1 MSFRHRAVATAVAV
15 TCLLSAHGTA
25 LATTSASTSTNRCS
39 ITAKAPTLTSTKNL
53 TGSVSVIC
61 TAATTVTVELT
72 VVEMD
77 GTAED
82 TRVLMV
88 SKTFTTAVRANTA
101 MTVNTNTAV
110 CISTETGNEE
120 YATKGRVN
128 ISGVLSTWDRTVP
141 ATDSYAC

>member
-1 MSFRHRAVATAVAV
+1 MSV
-15 TCLLSAHGTA
+15 TTLLGAHGTA
-25 LATTSASTSTNRCS
+25 LATTTATTSTNKCS
-39 ITAKAPTLTSTKNL
+39 ITAKAPTLTTTKNL
-53 TGSVSVIC
+53 TGSISVVC
-61 TAATTVTVELT
+61 TAATTVTVDLT

-110 CISTETGNEE
+110 CVSTETGNEE

-141 ATDSYAC
+141 STDAYAC

>member
-1 MSFRHRAVATAVAV
+1 MSLRRRLAATLLSLLAVSSIDGTAFATATV
-15 TCLLSAHGTA
+15 
-25 LATTSASTSTNRCS
+25 STSTNKCT
-39 ITAKAPTLTSTKNL
+39 ITAKAPTLSSKKDL
-53 TGSVSVIC
+53 TGSVSVVC
-61 TAATTVTVELT
+61 TAATVVTVDLT

-82 TRVLMV
+82 PKVLMV
-88 SKTFTTAVRANTA
+88 SKSFSTTVKANTA
-101 MTVNTNTAV
+101 VVIATNTAT

-128 ISGVLSTWDRTVP
+128 LSGVVSSFDRTVP

>member
-1 MSFRHRAVATAVAV
+1 MSFRRRAVATLIGVA
-15 TCLLSAHGTA
+15 CLTGTHATA
-25 LATTSASTSTNRCS
+25 LATTAASTSTNRCS
-39 ITAKAPTLTSTKNL
+39 ITAKAPTLSSTKNL

-61 TAATTVTVELT
+61 TAATTLTVELT

-77 GTAED
+77 STAED
-82 TRVLMV
+82 ARVLMV

-141 ATDSYAC
+141 ATDAYAC